1 MILSSAMVKICK
13 KEDCISQKFAK
24 CLLNQGFQFQ
34 ILVDT
39 AVDIEEKICIESSLE
54 NYIQAYRVYDVKGGY
69 EHRRNKKTDDYYIK
83 PVDDMYPDLLKK
95 ADKIKAKQGEKVV
108 LLIDVS
114 AQEKPVGVH
123 TIEIKIGKQST
134 IFTLQVMNASLVP
147 TDLIV
152 THWMHID
159 CICDYYNVL
168 PFGNEF
174 YKIFDTFLTA
184 YVEMGNTMILLP
196 AFTAPLDTA
205 VGHERTTTQLV
216 GVTKCGE
223 TYDFDFTK
231 MKEYLNFCIA
241 HGVKYFEHSHLFTQ
255 WGAEFCPK
263 IIVKENEKEYN
274 AFGWAVRSDDLRY
287 QNFLREYLKALTEFL
302 EEEHLSDKL
311 FLHITD
317 EPKPEDIERYKSLS
331 TLVKE
336 NARGLK
342 TMDAL
347 SEYSFAKEK
356 AVDMPIVVMNSKEL
370 SLFDENKMLYY
381 CVEVDNEYI
390 TNHLLNM
397 PLQRTEILGMQLYET
412 QAKGFLSW
420 AYNFYSAEF
429 SLSRIDPYNDAT
441 SGGGFPAGDPFIVY
455 PGKDGV
461 EPSVRFFSLKRAFED
476 YRLLKSVEEK
486 IGKEQTLELLHE
498 NGVRGVHEYPRSVVW
513 HEGFREKLVDIIVS

>member
-1 MILSSAMVKICK
+1 MVLSSAMVKICQ
-13 KEDCISQKFAK
+13 KEDCISRDFSK
-24 CLLNQGFQFQ
+24 CLMNQGVQFQ
-34 ILVDT
+34 IVLEIDN
-39 AVDIEEKICIESSLE
+39 DIAEKIFIESSLKD
-54 NYIQAYRVYDVKGGY
+54 YIQIYRVYDVKGGY

-83 PVDDMYPDLLKK
+83 SADDQYPDLLQK
-95 ADKIKAKQGEKVV
+95 AEEIKAKTGEKVV
-108 LLIDVS
+108 LLVDVS
-114 AQEKPVGVH
+114 EKEKPVGVH
-123 TIEIKIGKQST
+123 TIDIKIGEKVAT
-134 IFTLQVMNASLVP
+134 FTLEVVNATLAP

-159 CICDYYNVL
+159 CICDYYNVS
-168 PFGNEF
+168 PFGKEF

-184 YVEMGNTMILLP
+184 YVRMGNTMLLLP

-216 GVTKCGE
+216 GVIKRGE

-231 MKEYLNFCIA
+231 MKEYLDFCIA

-263 IIVKENEKEYN
+263 IIVNENGKEYN
-274 AFGWAVRSDDLRY
+274 AFGWAVRSDDVRY
-287 QNFLREYLKALTEFL
+287 QTFLKAYLKALTEFL
-302 EEEHLSDKL
+302 QKENLSDKL

-317 EPKPEDIERYKSLS
+317 EPKPEHIDRYKKLS
-331 TLVKE
+331 ALVKE
-336 NARGLK
+336 NAHGLK

-356 AVDMPIVVMNSKEL
+356 AVDIPIVVMNSKEL

-412 QAKGFLSW
+412 RAKGFLSW

-429 SLSRIDPYNDAT
+429 SLGRIDPYTDAT

-461 EPSVRFFSLKRAFED
+461 EPSVRYFSLKRAFED
-476 YRLLKSVEEK
+476 YRLLKTVERK
-486 IGKEQTLELLHE
+486 IGKEQTLELLHK
-498 NGVRGVHEYPRSVVW
+498 NGVSGVHEYPRSVTW
-513 HEGFREKLVDIIVS
+513 HEEFREKLIDLIA